1 MCEKMNYSEL
11 AFPSGEGAPQGRMSW
26 DVSSYGSHT
35 SQVAP
40 HPSAL
45 RAATFPRGEG
55 LISQNGVIMM
65 NLSNLS
71 LLVIAG
77 GQSTRLGRDKR
88 QLQLGD
94 KSLLEIT
101 LAKGRDAGFT
111 EIFLCAEAPSP
122 FLTELA
128 EEYGATLL
136 LDEKQNFGPVSG
148 LAKGLSSISKPWALT
163 MAGDMPFLDLEELCR
178 WGATL
183 PTSELALV
191 PVTQGRLQPLA
202 AFYRRETATYFQ
214 KALHDNIGKIRQV
227 LEAFPCNK
235 GEYTGSPS
243 HFFNLNTPA
252 DWRLAQGRFANL
264 QRRVPI
270 ISITAPASGTGK
282 TTFIE
287 KLLPRLRKRGIRTGV
302 IKSDSHGF
310 NLDMEGK
317 DSCRFSEAGAESV
330 AVISPQGWFI
340 TQKTAQRAD
349 FEAVASK
356 MEGIDLLLTESR
368 SHGTLPTLSLW
379 RGKGTPLAGEDV
391 AAIFTSEPH
400 AEAAAIYEY
409 NLNDIEKAVELCLF
423 LMGR

>member
-1 MCEKMNYSEL
+1 MN
-11 AFPSGEGAPQGRMSW
+11 A
-26 DVSSYGSHT
+26 
-35 SQVAP
+35 
-40 HPSAL
+40 
-45 RAATFPRGEG
+45 
-55 LISQNGVIMM
+55 
-65 NLSNLS
+65 SNLS

-77 GQSTRLGRDKR
+77 GKSTRLGRDKR

-94 KSLLEIT
+94 MPLLEIT
-101 LAKGRDAGFT
+101 LAKGRNAGFT

-128 EEYGATLL
+128 EKYGALL
-136 LDEKQNFGPVSG
+136 LFDEKQGLGPVSG
-148 LAKGLSSISKPWALT
+148 LAQGLEHLTTSWALA

-191 PVTQGRLQPLA
+191 PIIQGRLQPLA

-214 KALHDNIGKIRQV
+214 KALHDNIRKIRQV

-243 HFFNLNTPA
+243 HFFNINTPA

-264 QRRVPI
+264 RRQVPL

-287 KLLPRLRKRGIRTGV
+287 KLLPRLKERGIRTGV

-330 AVISPQGWFI
+330 AVVSPQGWFMV
-340 TQKTAQRAD
+340 QKTQNRAP
-349 FEAVASK
+349 FEDIAAK
-356 MEGIDLLLTESR
+356 MEGVDLILTESR
-368 SHGTLPTLSLW
+368 SHGTLPALSLW
-379 RGKGTPLAGEDV
+379 RDKGAPLMGED
-391 AAIFTSEPH
+391 AAALFTSSPH
-400 AEAAAIYEY
+400 SETSNLYEY
-409 NLNDIEKAVELCLF
+409 DLNDIEKAVELCLF